1 MTLSDTSP
9 SQDPSAVETGGER
22 PFDDSS
28 RSVEELKQLVR
39 TFVGER
45 DWWRFHTPRNLA
57 ASISIEAAELLE
69 HFQWTL
75 DDHGPLPEE
84 KRQQVADEMSDVLA
98 YLLSMSHVLG
108 IDLAASL
115 ASKMLKNAEKY
126 PTSRFQGN
134 WEKVPTPK
142 KPR

>member
-1 MTLSDTSP
+1 MTGP
-9 SQDPSAVETGGER
+9 ENNR
-22 PFDDSS
+22 PFDDHS
-28 RSVEELKQLVR
+28 RSIDELKELVR

-45 DWWRFHTPRNLA
+45 DWWRYHTPRNLA

-75 DDHGPLPEE
+75 DDQGPLSIE

-108 IDLAASL
+108 IDLSASL
-115 ASKMLKNAEKY
+115 AAKMRKNAKKY
-126 PTSRFQGN
+126 PTSQFQGV
-134 WEKVPTPK
+134 WEKVDTPK
-142 KPR
+142 EP